1 MNESKND
8 ESINLNL
15 GLNQNRSLNSSFHSN
30 TQSNQSKSGKIKKLK
45 FDQVL
50 PKKIMPKEFNDIPS
64 KSNSKGFDNFKGKY

>member
-50 PKKIMPKEFNDIPS
+50 PKKMMPKEFNDFPS
-64 KSNSKGFDNFKGKY
+64 KRNSKGFDNFKGKY